1 MKKRLHSKNREEK
14 SDFSWG
20 KTEQKMWARSNNNG
34 KWWVLISFPPASQS
48 WEVCVSQR
56 RKNDGAKG
64 SGKDRGASFSPP
76 FWTHEE
82 EKLETETE
90 ALETLRKLNT
100 GFNGQSD
107 SVAPCFC
114 KMTRELDPLP
124 LSWGCYCSCS
134 YFCLTRPRQR
144 IARALSLTHTHR

>member
-1 MKKRLHSKNREEK
+1 MISVGER
-14 SDFSWG
+14 
-20 KTEQKMWARSNNNG
+20 RSRRCEWEATIMG
-34 KWWVLISFPPASQS
+34 SGGRSLAPPPASQS
-48 WEVCVSQR
+48 WEVCVSQW

-107 SVAPCFC
+107 SVAACFC
-114 KMTRELDPLP
+114 KMTRELDPSP

-144 IARALSLTHTHR
+144 IARALSLTHTRIDKYIQFR